1 MTKNNISVAEAL
13 KRLESGQTLSGFS
26 IDFERI
32 KIEALD
38 VMKLSKAGVNVP
50 EEAIFYDDDDI
61 APDEAFE
68 GNWQRIDYDPI
79 QELDSQTQTEVTI
92 ALRKEVRQW
101 IAEEHI
107 HLNRLIEILID
118 GFYQSQKVAK
128 EK

>member
-61 APDEAFE
+61 ALDEAFE

-118 GFYQSQKVAK
+118 GFYQSQKVVK

>member
-1 MTKNNISVAEAL
+1 M
-13 KRLESGQTLSGFS
+13 ESGQTLSGFS

-61 APDEAFE
+61 ALDEAFE

-118 GFYQSQKVAK
+118 GFYQSQKVVK